1 MCDALADDGTTAC
14 EQCDDWFHFSC
25 VSLQSKEIE
34 KIGDSIPY
42 DCEVCS
48 DNVLCG

>member
-1 MCDALADDGTTAC
+1 MCGALADGGIIAC
-14 EQCDDWFHFSC
+14 EQCGEWFHFSC
-25 VSLQSKEIE
+25 VSLQDKEIE

-42 DCEVCS
+42 CCEVCS